1 MSELKHKKV
10 HNNLNK
16 NKIIKKKN
24 YQKNTF
30 YIISYNY
37 QPINSWQIEA
47 ARRVITRTTKRTG
60 ALYININP
68 KTPITSKPIGSR
80 MGKGAGKVKHLI
92 CNVSPGE
99 VIFTLKGVTKKIG
112 IKALQLASKKLPIR
126 AIVIGNI

>member
-1 MSELKHKKV
+1 
-10 HNNLNK
+10 
-16 NKIIKKKN
+16 
-24 YQKNTF
+24 
-30 YIISYNY
+30 
-37 QPINSWQIEA
+37 
-47 ARRVITRTTKRTG
+47 
-60 ALYININP
+60 
-68 KTPITSKPIGSR
+68 